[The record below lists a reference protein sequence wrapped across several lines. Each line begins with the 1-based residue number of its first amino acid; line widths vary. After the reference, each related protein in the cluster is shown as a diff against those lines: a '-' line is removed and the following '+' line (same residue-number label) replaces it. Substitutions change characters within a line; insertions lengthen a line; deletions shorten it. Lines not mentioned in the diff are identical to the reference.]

1 MYNFTLHIPTRIH
14 FGKGQISCLSE
25 LRESGTKVLLVY
37 GGGSIKRN
45 GIYDTAVEILKKAGL
60 TVYDLPGVE
69 PNPRIESVR
78 KGVEMCKAEGIDM
91 TLAIGGGSTIDC
103 AKVIAAGA
111 GYDGDPWDLV
121 LDRSLI
127 KTALPIYSVVTLAAT
142 GSEMN
147 PSAVI
152 SDFAKHEK
160 WGTSA
165 PALVPT
171 MSILDPTYTF
181 SVPKRQTAAGS
192 ADIMSHTFEN
202 YFSFEQADVQKAFG
216 EGLLKVI
223 IRNAPKALAE
233 PDNYD
238 ARANLMWAA
247 SHAING
253 ITKMG
258 NAPAWCIHPM
268 EHELSAFYDITHG
281 VGLAILTPVW
291 MEHILSEKTA
301 PVFAA
306 YGRNVWGV
314 TESDDMYAAK
324 TAIEK
329 TKEFLHET
337 LELPSSLR
345 AAGIADKNNFDTM
358 AEKAARRTG
367 TSFVPLTK
375 EDIIAIYEAAF

>member
-1 MYNFTLHIPTRIH
+1 MYNFTLYMPTRIH
-14 FGKGQISCLSE
+14 FGKGQISHLSE

-45 GIYDTAVEILKKAGL
+45 GIYDTAVDILKKAGL
-60 TVYDLPGVE
+60 TIYDLPGVE

-78 KGVEMCKAEGIDM
+78 KGVEKCKAEGIDM

-103 AKVIAAGA
+103 AKVVAAGA
-111 GYDGDPWDLV
+111 KYDGDPWDLV

-152 SDFAKHEK
+152 SDFTKHEK

-181 SVPKRQTAAGS
+181 SVSKRQTAAGT

-202 YFSFEQADVQKAFG
+202 YFSFETADVQKAFG
-216 EGLLKVI
+216 EALLKVLI
-223 IRNAPKALAE
+223 KNGHIALAE

-253 ITKMG
+253 LTKMG

-291 MEHILSEKTA
+291 MEHILSERTA
-301 PVFAA
+301 PIFAA
-306 YGRNVWGV
+306 YGRNAWGV
-314 TESDDMYAAK
+314 TAADDMTAAK
-324 TAIEK
+324 AAIQK
-329 TKEFLHET
+329 TKEFLFET

-345 AAGIADKNNFDTM
+345 AAGINDKNNIEAM
-358 AEKAARRTG
+358 AEKASRKTAQ
-367 TSFVPLTK
+367 SFVPLTQA
-375 EDIIAIYEAAF
+375 DIREIYEAAF